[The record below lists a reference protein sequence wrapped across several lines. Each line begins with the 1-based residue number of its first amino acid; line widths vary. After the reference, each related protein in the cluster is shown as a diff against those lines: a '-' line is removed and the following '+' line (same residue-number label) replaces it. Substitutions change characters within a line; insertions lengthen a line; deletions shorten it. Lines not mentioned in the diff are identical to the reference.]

1 MEHIELPEATADELE
16 LARLRESIMRG
27 EIAQPERPDT
37 EPLPANFHDIEMELI
52 EGLTFADE
60 LNARIEALKA
70 KLLAAM
76 EVGIVKKWE
85 SDRLIITRTEPSIRY
100 SVDTK
105 KFKAEYEDI
114 YNKCLRGSETKSS
127 IRITIKK
134 QKTS

>member
-1 MEHIELPEATADELE
+1 MERIELPEATADELE
-16 LARLRESIMRG
+16 LARLRERIMRG
-27 EIAQPERPDT
+27 EIAQDETPDS

-60 LNARIEALKA
+60 LNDKIEDLKA

-76 EVGIVKKWE
+76 EVNGVKQWK
-85 SDRLIITRTEPSIRY
+85 SDRLTITRTEPSIRY

-105 KFKAEYEDI
+105 KLKAEFEDI

-134 QKTS
+134 QKQ

>member
-27 EIAQPERPDT
+27 EIAQPECHDT
-37 EPLPANFHDIEMELI
+37 EPLPANFHDIEMELV

-60 LNARIEALKA
+60 LNAKIEALKA

-76 EVGIVKKWE
+76 EVNGVKQWK
-85 SDRLIITRTEPSIRY
+85 SDRLTITRTEPSIRY

-105 KFKAEYEDI
+105 KLKAEYEEI
-114 YNKCLRGSETKSS
+114 YNRCLRGSETKSS
-127 IRITIKK
+127 IRITIKNK
-134 QKTS
+134 